1 MSAPRRDLA
10 SFARAVEALRPYLED
25 LVFIGGWAH
34 FLYTR
39 RPEAVPLG
47 FEPLFTEDA
56 DIAAPLGLP
65 VRSRPIPEL
74 LAAAGFEPRLSGE
87 HRPPIAEYVLG
98 DDDSGFYIEF
108 LAPLF
113 GGEHKRGGRPD
124 VTTSVGGVSA
134 QKLRHL
140 DLLLLA
146 PLTVKLS
153 KAMGFPVSRP
163 ARIRIANPAS
173 YIAQKVLTL
182 SKRHPSSAPKDVLYV
197 HDTFATFAD
206 SLSVMR
212 KDWAA
217 IQPCLI
223 PAHVRRF
230 ERQAASLMAGV
241 NDLIRGAVRIAADRE
256 RSPSPENMLAGLR
269 RGFSE
274 AFGLDGP
281 VRSAPRGTSR

>member
-1 MSAPRRDLA
+1 MNTPRRDLA

-34 FLYTR
+34 YLYTR

-65 VRSRPIPEL
+65 VRTRPIPEL
-74 LAAAGFEPRLSGE
+74 LAAAGFEPRLAGE

-98 DDDSGFYIEF
+98 DEDSGFYIEF
-108 LAPLF
+108 LAPLL

-124 VTTSVGGVSA
+124 VTTRVGGASA

-140 DLLLLA
+140 EVLLLA

-153 KAMGFPVSRP
+153 KAMGIPVSRP
-163 ARIRIANPAS
+163 VRIQIANPAS
-173 YIAQKVLTL
+173 YIVQKVLTL
-182 SKRHPSSAPKDVLYV
+182 SKRHPSNVPKDVLYV

-206 SLSVMR
+206 SLSTVR

-217 IQPCLI
+217 IQPSLI
-223 PAHVRRF
+223 PAHVRKF
-230 ERQAASLMAGV
+230 ERQAASLVAGV

-256 RSPSPENMLAGLR
+256 RPPAPENMLAALR
-269 RGFSE
+269 QGFSE

-281 VRSAPRGTSR
+281 VGSTTRGTPR